1 MIIYLQA
8 IEDPGDREK
17 FAELYEH
24 YRAYML
30 KIANE
35 ILDNTF
41 DAEDALHNAF
51 VSISGHMDKVQ
62 DISSKKTRGF
72 VAIIVERKAIDIYR
86 QRSRFVSLET
96 IENEIGISI
105 PPPEDD
111 DLARC
116 LSKLPPRY
124 RHVIMLKYHHGY
136 TINEIAD
143 MFGMKPAAVSKLDQR
158 AKAKLEKIC
167 REEGV
172 YDL

>member
-51 VSISGHMDKVQ
+51 ISISEHMDKVQ
-62 DISSKKTRGF
+62 DVSSKTTRGF
-72 VAIIVERKAIDIYR
+72 VAIIVERKAIDLYR
-86 QRSRFVSLET
+86 KRNRLVSLDT
-96 IENEIGISI
+96 IENEVGISF

-116 LSKLPPRY
+116 LSKLPLRY
-124 RHVIMLKYHHGY
+124 QHVIMLKYYHGY
-136 TINEIAD
+136 TINEIAN
-143 MFGMKPAAVSKLDQR
+143 MFGMKPASVSKLDQR

>member
-1 MIIYLQA
+1 M
-8 IEDPGDREK
+8 EDPGDRAK
-17 FAELYEH
+17 FAELYER

-30 KIANE
+30 TIADKILKNPY
-35 ILDNTF
+35 

-51 VSISGHMDKVQ
+51 ISISKHMDKVV
-62 DISSKKTRGF
+62 DPSSSAAKGY
-72 VAIIVERKAIDIYR
+72 VATVVEQKAIDLYR
-86 QRSRFVSLET
+86 KRSPFVSLESV
-96 IENEIGISI
+96 ENEVALSF
-105 PPPEDD
+105 PEPEDD

-124 RHVIMLKYHHGY
+124 RHVIMLKYYHGY

-143 MFGMKPAAVSKLDQR
+143 MFGMKAPAARKLDQR
-158 AKAKLEKIC
+158 AKAKLEEIY